1 MARVLVIDDEPSI
14 RHILRFSLEAHGYEV
29 IVAEDGQR
37 GVAMARRQHPDV
49 IVLDLMMPVMDGHM
63 VLDALRSDERT
74 EGVPTVVL
82 TALVQEGTR
91 DRCTEQGA
99 AVVMTKPFDPGDVVR
114 QVDAIVAA

>member
-49 IVLDLMMPVMDGHM
+49 IVLDLMMPVMDGHT
-63 VLDALRSDERT
+63 VLDVLRADEKTRYLP
-74 EGVPTVVL
+74 VVVL
-82 TALVQEGTR
+82 SALTQQAVK
-91 DRCTEQGA
+91 DRCHAQGVA
-99 AVVMTKPFDPGDVVR
+99 SFIAKPFDPSD
-114 QVDAIVAA
+114 VAAALRDALA